1 METSVALPLSVHV
14 AVRELRALHGDVA
27 PARPRQPRG
36 RGYAEPA
43 EPRLHLNPA
52 FSEWLMG
59 LPVGWTCLDGDVV
72 DVAVHLRPHD
82 RWASWRGGGGD
93 AAGGGGGGGGWSA
106 GSQVAL
112 GVARQMDRCRT
123 VGNSVVPT
131 CVAVAWRVLTGL
143 RHAVNPR
150 VEHAPPPVRSKHRL
164 DPTRRVPVMI
174 PDPRVRTEWG
184 GDEMGK
190 DGTREGG
197 ETGGWKPWSAPWPT
211 FFAPVDSNSNP
222 LEGRHNK
229 RKRGAP
235 GPTDESAPP
244 ETTERARGGSPSTSA
259 REKLEPW
266 GETRAGEARRASRRG
281 EVPRGRSG
289 SPGVRRPSAQGPT
302 RSRSS
307 QNRAVTARDARRDR
321 INALTASPDV
331 RNGASALLRQLW
343 ESMLGARAEY
353 GRVAEALRS
362 PATRNRGESARV
374 DWTSPSPLPRLFRSP
389 AEVRDRRD
397 TTRSARVG
405 VGRVHAE
412 SDGKIG
418 TRENPRAEPKLRARV
433 LWRLRRRDRLAAAAP
448 VPSLAAGAAEGRP
461 GGRRSRSARRF
472 VFATGRTVRLC
483 VLRRRRVDRRRARRN
498 RGCG

>member
-1 METSVALPLSVHV
+1 M
-14 AVRELRALHGDVA
+14 G
-27 PARPRQPRG
+27 RG
-36 RGYAEPA
+36 RDGK
-43 EPRLHLNPA
+43 
-52 FSEWLMG
+52 
-59 LPVGWTCLDGDVV
+59 GWG
-72 DVAVHLRPHD
+72 
-82 RWASWRGGGGD
+82 
-93 AAGGGGGGGGWSA
+93 
-106 GSQVAL
+106 
-112 GVARQMDRCRT
+112 
-123 VGNSVVPT
+123 
-131 CVAVAWRVLTGL
+131 
-143 RHAVNPR
+143 
-150 VEHAPPPVRSKHRL
+150 
-164 DPTRRVPVMI
+164 
-174 PDPRVRTEWG
+174 
-184 GDEMGK
+184 
-190 DGTREGG
+190 REGG

-211 FFAPVDSNSNP
+211 FFAPVGLDSNP

-229 RKRGAP
+229 RKRGAS

-244 ETTERARGGSPSTSA
+244 ETTEHARGGSPSTSA

-281 EVPRGRSG
+281 EDPRGRSE
-289 SPGVRRPSAQGPT
+289 SPGVRRTSVQGPT

-362 PATRNRGESARV
+362 PVTRNRGESARV

-397 TTRSARVG
+397 TTHDARVG

-418 TRENPRAEPKLRARV
+418 TRENPRASRKLRARPFGV
-433 LWRLRRRDRLAAAAP
+433 SADAIDWPQPPPFRPSPTAP
-448 VPSLAAGAAEGRP
+448 PRGRPDDGGPAGAA
-461 GGRRSRSARRF
+461 
-472 VFATGRTVRLC
+472 VRLRDREDGSS
-483 VLRRRRVDRRRARRN
+483 LRVAPSPS
-498 RGCG
+498 